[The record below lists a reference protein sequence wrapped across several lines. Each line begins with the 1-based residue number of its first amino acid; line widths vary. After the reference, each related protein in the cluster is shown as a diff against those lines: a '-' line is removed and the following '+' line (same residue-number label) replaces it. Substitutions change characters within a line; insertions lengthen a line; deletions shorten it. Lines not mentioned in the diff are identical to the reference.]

1 MCPEIYASKDETP
14 WMLDVIFHMP
24 DDAAPENK
32 TAAVSVRMEDVSD
45 FTQEEIE
52 RLNNKK

>member
-1 MCPEIYASKDETP
+1 
-14 WMLDVIFHMP
+14 MP